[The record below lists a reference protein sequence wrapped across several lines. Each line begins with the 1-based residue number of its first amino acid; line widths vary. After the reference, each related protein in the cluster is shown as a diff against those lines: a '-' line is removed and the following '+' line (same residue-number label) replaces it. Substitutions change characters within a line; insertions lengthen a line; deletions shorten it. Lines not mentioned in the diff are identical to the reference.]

1 MADPLPND
9 VIELDPEALDGQESA
24 LGDDSQS
31 YTTSLKSSI
40 LEYKYENGRRYH
52 AEFKDKGTVAAH
64 FVLRLLTSMPQA
76 YYLPNDE
83 RELDRLDLYHHIV
96 LLRCDGNLHLAPIGK
111 SPQRILDIG
120 AGTGIWAIEM
130 AEMNPSAEIIGN
142 DLSPVQPAFVPPNV
156 KFEIDDVE
164 DAWLY
169 STPFDYIH
177 CRFMAGSL
185 KNWPRLMQQ
194 AFQHTKPGGWVEFQD
209 FEMRFYTHGGDFAPG
224 SPLDRWCDELI
235 AGITGAGFDPEPGA
249 KLKGWV
255 EDAGFANVTHRL
267 LPIPTGTWP
276 KDKKLKEIGAF
287 DLVQFLEGLEAISL
301 RTLTQLRGWTAEE
314 VQVLLAKL
322 REELKNPR
330 MRLQHNMHVV
340 YAQKPLQ

>member
-1 MADPLPND
+1 MSDQFPSN
-9 VIELDPEALDGQESA
+9 VIELDPDALDGQESA
-24 LGDDSQS
+24 LGEDSQS

-40 LEYKYENGRRYH
+40 LQYKYENGRRYH
-52 AEFKDKGTVAAH
+52 AEIKDK
-64 FVLRLLTSMPQA
+64 S

-83 RELDRLDLYHHIV
+83 RELDRLDLYHHVV
-96 LLRCDGNLHLAPIGK
+96 LLRCDGNLYLAPIGK
-111 SPQRILDIG
+111 APQRILDVG

-130 AEMNPSAEIIGN
+130 AEAFPSAEVIGN

-164 DAWLY
+164 EDWLY

-185 KNWPRLMQQ
+185 KDWPRLMRQ

-209 FEMRFYTHGGDFAPG
+209 FEMRFYTNGGEFKPG
-224 SPLDRWCDELI
+224 SPLDKWCDELI
-235 AGITGAGFDPEPGA
+235 AGITGAGYDPEPGS
-249 KLKGWV
+249 KLKKWV
-255 EDAGFANVTHRL
+255 EDAGFTNVTHKL

-287 DLVQFLEGLEAISL
+287 DLVQFLEGLEAISM
-301 RTLTQLRGWTAEE
+301 RTLTTLRGWSAEE
-314 VQVLLAKL
+314 VHVLLAKL

-340 YAQKPLQ
+340 YAQRPLE